1 MEPAARTRGF
11 TVTELMIVTTL
22 IGIRAMIST
31 ATVQNLSKHAEAAA
45 FVNDGRV
52 FAEAF
57 NR

>member
-1 MEPAARTRGF
+1 
-11 TVTELMIVTTL
+11 MIVTTL